1 MPWWKN
7 PAAIVLFLMLVQ
19 YLGGC
24 DQAPTDERT
33 IKLVLVKTEAE
44 IKKNCGDDMILEPMG
59 CAKLYGTR
67 CTIVVKD
74 VRGGY
79 DDTETLSY
87 WGHELRH
94 CFKGRVHD

>member
-1 MPWWKN
+1 MRLAILL
-7 PAAIVLFLMLVQ
+7 AAMLVA
-19 YLGGC
+19 C
-24 DQAPTDERT
+24 DQAPQDERT

-59 CAKLYGTR
+59 CAKLAGTR

-79 DDTETLSY
+79 DDKETLGY

-94 CFKGRVHD
+94 CFKGPVHD

>member
-1 MPWWKN
+1 MRFL
-7 PAAIVLFLMLVQ
+7 PALALLAA
-19 YLGGC
+19 C
-24 DQAPTDERT
+24 DQAPQDERT
-33 IKLVLVKTEAE
+33 IKLVTVKTEAE
-44 IKKNCGDDMILEPMG
+44 IKRHCGDDMILEPMG
-59 CAKLYGTR
+59 CAKLHGTR

-79 DDTETLSY
+79 DDKETLSY